1 MGKIIRSFV
10 AVLTVLVLNGFG
22 FVGHTVV
29 VATDDGMDGMNHEQ
43 SNSATC
49 ATLCRTAVIDTDEQS
64 KRVTEEENDDEPFI
78 PQYVQLQ
85 DLHLDT
91 ATNLTKTCQSTIKP
105 PPKVP
110 IQYPLR
116 IEKLRIVSLYLAND
130 N

>member
-22 FVGHTVV
+22 FVGHTM
-29 VATDDGMDGMNHEQ
+29 AAPMHGMDGMNHEQ

-49 ATLCRTAVIDTDEQS
+49 ATLCRTAVIDTAEQS

-110 IQYPLR
+110 IHILHC
-116 IEKLRIVSLYLAND
+116 VSRS
-130 N
+130 